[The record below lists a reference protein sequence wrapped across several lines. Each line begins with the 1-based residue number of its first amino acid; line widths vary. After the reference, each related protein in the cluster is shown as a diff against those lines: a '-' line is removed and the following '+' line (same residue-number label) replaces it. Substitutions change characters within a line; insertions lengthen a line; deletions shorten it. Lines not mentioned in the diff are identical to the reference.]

1 MVARRRIDRRR
12 LSGAHILAA
21 RQELTR
27 AEILMRDDDDESW
40 ITTFLFERLEMQPLF
55 ISSGS
60 IAAKQMSAK
69 PFLGFNTTL

>member
-40 ITTFLFERLEMQPLF
+40 ITTFLFERLECNLSF
-55 ISSGS
+55 DVVKLDSS
-60 IAAKQMSAK
+60 
-69 PFLGFNTTL
+69 